1 MHVKVALKNGPCLRE
16 GWYYVAE
23 VESIAV
29 VSRGS
34 IALNYIMFATDEY
47 TTLPSLARFYFISSK
62 SKDSKVLARLL
73 VGFSPRR

>member
-1 MHVKVALKNGPCLRE
+1 MHVTVASKNGPRLRE
-16 GWYYVAE
+16 GWYHVAE

-29 VSRGS
+29 VNRAS
-34 IALNYIMFATDEY
+34 IAPNHIMFAIEQY
-47 TTLPSLARFYFISSK
+47 TTLPSLACFYFISSE